1 MKNTLYWDF
10 FVPIIILCVLTVVF
24 RLTNL
29 DLRILDL
36 FFTPDRGW
44 FLQSA
49 EPWDVLYD
57 YGTYPAFLTVIAALL
72 VFGAGFLIK
81 RLSAFRRIALF
92 LILLMVLGP
101 GLAINGIKSQWGRP
115 RPREI
120 QYFDGNQ
127 RFRPVWN
134 KGEPG
139 DYASFPSG
147 HAGMGY
153 YLMAP
158 FFVLRKS
165 SRRWA
170 YLFLFVGIGYG
181 SLIGFAR
188 MVQGAHFP
196 SDIVW
201 SGGLVYLTGLILSYA
216 FQFQKG
222 NHFCRN

>member
-1 MKNTLYWDF
+1 MKKTVYRDF
-10 FVPIIILCVLTVVF
+10 FVPAIILCVLTAVF

-29 DLRILDL
+29 DLHILDL
-36 FFTPDRGW
+36 FFTRERGW
-44 FLQSA
+44 FLQSQ
-49 EPWDVLYD
+49 EPWDFLYD
-57 YGTYPAFLTVIAALL
+57 YGAYPAFLMVIAALL
-72 VFGAGFLIK
+72 VFGSGFLSK
-81 RLSAFRRIALF
+81 RLSPLRRIALF
-92 LILLMVLGP
+92 LVLMMLLGP
-101 GLAINGIKSQWGRP
+101 GLAVNGIKSQWGRP

-120 QYFDGNQ
+120 RHFDGDQ
-127 RFRPVWN
+127 KFRPVWN

-147 HAGMGY
+147 HAAMGY
-153 YLMAP
+153 YLVAP
-158 FFVLRKS
+158 FFVLRKRR
-165 SRRWA
+165 RRWA
-170 YLFLFVGIGYG
+170 YLFLILGIGYG

-222 NHFCRN
+222 IHFCRD